1 MTVFNKKCILR
12 VAIDTLITRKKQT
25 THFIRRPETHDK
37 RPEDRQAWQRDHR
50 PGYSA
55 ARKGYVIEQVEK
67 IAKEN
72 ELTDIQSVTLE
83 FGEVSGIVPEYLSD
97 CWQWYAKKKPIIEHA
112 EFKYEI
118 IPAITWCDDCK
129 STYPTVKYGKTCP
142 HCGSGR
148 TWLQQGQEMN
158 IKQIEAC

>member
-1 MTVFNKKCILR
+1 MHELSIVT
-12 VAIDTLITRKKQT
+12 
-25 THFIRRPETHDK
+25 
-37 RPEDRQAWQRDHR
+37 
-50 PGYSA
+50 
-55 ARKGYVIEQVEK
+55 YVIEQVEK

-83 FGEVSGIVPEYLSD
+83 FGEVSGI
-97 CWQWYAKKKPIIEHA
+97 
-112 EFKYEI
+112 
-118 IPAITWCDDCK
+118 DDCK